1 MGHLVGKD
9 IYKKLGKK
17 IDNLTVRVP
26 WNKAFY
32 NILKEL
38 YTEQEAELLIQM
50 PYTLASLNKL
60 VRITKFDKS
69 NLQKI
74 LAVLC
79 EKGLVIDI
87 WIRNK
92 FYYMI
97 SPMGVGI
104 FEFTMM
110 RTGGN
115 LNSKEWAK
123 LFHEYLNSDQ
133 SFYEANFGNG
143 EKISIERALP
153 YNEVIRDSEHV
164 EILDYEKSKYI
175 IENAEKIAVG
185 LCSCRHEK
193 MHIGEKEC
201 DVPLNKCSTFGQ
213 GADYL
218 IRNNLAK
225 EVSKTEMLESLEQ
238 SKEMGLVLNADNVQR
253 NIGFICH
260 CCKCCCNTLLGISKH
275 GYPGIIVTS
284 NYIISMDENECSGCG
299 NCSRDC
305 PINAISMEP
314 IENPTTKKKASPV
327 VDTSIC
333 LGCGVC
339 ALRCKTGS
347 AKLIKREQRVIH
359 PETTF
364 ERVIL
369 QCLERGTLQ
378 NQMFDE
384 PENMSHKIMRGLVGG
399 FLRIPPVKK
408 ALISDTL
415 RSTFL
420 ASLKRGINLSSKS
433 WATKM

>member
-9 IYKKLGKK
+9 IYKKLGEK

-38 YTEQEAELLIQM
+38 YSEQEAELLVQM
-50 PYTLASLNKL
+50 PYTLASLNRL
-60 VRITKFDKS
+60 ARVTKFEKT

-74 LAVLC
+74 LTGLC

-253 NIGFICH
+253 NVGFICH

-284 NYIISMDENECSGCG
+284 NYIISMDETVCSGCG

-305 PINAISMEP
+305 PINAIFMEP
-314 IENPTTKKKASPV
+314 IENPTAKKKAS
-327 VDTSIC
+327 
-333 LGCGVC
+333 
-339 ALRCKTGS
+339 
-347 AKLIKREQRVIH
+347 
-359 PETTF
+359 
-364 ERVIL
+364 
-369 QCLERGTLQ
+369 LERGTLQ